1 MVPRGRS
8 PPLDAGRDLRN
19 TAAVIGAPE
28 PLEPAPPTG
37 LGGRAVH
44 GILALGLEKTVAL
57 GIALYL
63 PRHLGLADYGRYA
76 FLLSYLG
83 FFQALPDAALE
94 AVLVARL
101 ARAAADEAGALA
113 GRGARVRLA
122 VSLVGGVAG
131 LALLALA
138 VHDAELLCGGVV
150 GAAGLVASA
159 ATPYRALLRAR
170 LRMGGYVGLLA
181 AQAALAVGLLPALSL
196 AAATPAGAAGA
207 AREAA
212 RGLVIALLPPAAAL
226 ALWAEPVLTG
236 FFGPSFAAAAPVLRV
251 LAPATLLGA
260 TGAVLTN
267 LLVAVG
273 RQRTL
278 LRVTAGA
285 AAGMIALGAALV
297 PTYGAL
303 GAAVAFVAV
312 SLAGQVALLAL
323 PATRAAAAPV
333 LAAVVPPLGLGAA
346 AAAAA
351 LALGASVPV
360 GAALLLV
367 AYPAALCLTGT
378 VTRADLARWRA

>member
-1 MVPRGRS
+1 
-8 PPLDAGRDLRN
+8 
-19 TAAVIGAPE
+19 
-28 PLEPAPPTG
+28 
-37 LGGRAVH
+37 
-44 GILALGLEKTVAL
+44 
-57 GIALYL
+57 
-63 PRHLGLADYGRYA
+63 
-76 FLLSYLG
+76 
-83 FFQALPDAALE
+83 DAAL
-94 AVLVARL
+94 AAGLVARL

-181 AQAALAVGLLPALSL
+181 AQAALAVGLLAAVVVVGGGLVAVFAAVS

-297 PTYGAL
+297 PTYGAV

-312 SLAGQVALLAL
+312 GLSWQVAMLAPPAPRLAL
-323 PATRAAAAPV
+323 VTDRRKAAIRPASKEGFR
-333 LAAVVPPLGLGAA
+333 
-346 AAAAA
+346 AA
-351 LALGASVPV
+351 LALEPEFVVQMDADLSHPPGMLPEFVRL
-360 GAALLLV
+360 AADHDLVLGSRYLHGITVVNWPMDRLLLSYFGNTYV
-367 AYPAALCLTGT
+367 RIVTGMPIRDATSGFKCWRRAA
-378 VTRADLARWRA
+378 TR

>member
-1 MVPRGRS
+1 
-8 PPLDAGRDLRN
+8 
-19 TAAVIGAPE
+19 
-28 PLEPAPPTG
+28 
-37 LGGRAVH
+37 
-44 GILALGLEKTVAL
+44 
-57 GIALYL
+57 
-63 PRHLGLADYGRYA
+63 
-76 FLLSYLG
+76 
-83 FFQALPDAALE
+83 
-94 AVLVARL
+94 
-101 ARAAADEAGALA
+101 AADEAGALA

-181 AQAALAVGLLPALSL
+181 AQAALAVGLLAAVVVAGGGLVAVFAAVS
-196 AAATPAGAAGA
+196 AAAVAGAAGA

-278 LRVTAGA
+278 LRVT
-285 AAGMIALGAALV
+285 
-297 PTYGAL
+297 
-303 GAAVAFVAV
+303 
-312 SLAGQVALLAL
+312 
-323 PATRAAAAPV
+323 
-333 LAAVVPPLGLGAA
+333 
-346 AAAAA
+346 
-351 LALGASVPV
+351 
-360 GAALLLV
+360 
-367 AYPAALCLTGT
+367 
-378 VTRADLARWRA
+378 